1 MTSEADHMSERI
13 VFAALV
19 DIMMATIT
27 PSNAAN
33 WKLLTAP
40 FTNTAMLN
48 SSDRAHVKVTV
59 LEKIPEDPEII
70 LAWNNLVFRMERPEV
85 FFTHQWAL
93 AASRAFSDS
102 LCPLIFLVY
111 ESTQLQGVAALA
123 TNRGAPDTAFFLTA
137 NTADYCDFVSVP
149 ETRGAVLAAVIEEM
163 NSLSVRDLV
172 LANVPAESHTLRAI
186 AAQARSHGFY
196 LHERP
201 AYDCGVISLGDKEQ
215 RQTVLQ
221 SVARK
226 EREKRGLKKLGQLGP
241 IHVGHW
247 SAEQL
252 GTGLESIFAAQISR
266 FLASNRRSPLI
277 RPQRRF
283 FLTELGRLLSSAG
296 WLKVS
301 QLEVNGQPVAWNYGF
316 RFFDGWF
323 WYLPTFQIQY
333 EESSPGSC
341 LLRLL
346 TEEAC
351 ADSSVKRLDL
361 GLGDEAYKER
371 FSNAVCSTRYVQ
383 LSKSTTRHLAN
394 VGRHWLVVSAGR
406 FPVVDRQLRSGRD
419 LFHRLQSRIGKT
431 GVAATATHVLIRARR
446 SLVAE
451 DEVACFEAPPMKI
464 PENESAMLSRLG
476 WEHVASAAMNNAD
489 DEQTLEYLA
498 RCAQRLRQG
507 HATGYWLPGQGTQPS
522 HFLWVDT
529 YDGFYLSEIDS
540 RLESTDPS
548 AAMIFDCWTPASQRG
563 RGSYATAIRMAAAQ
577 LQKQQRQVWIF
588 SAAKNESSIRGIVK
602 AGFVYRFS
610 LVRRRTLWHTTL
622 SRRDG
627 ATNRQTIHP

>member
-1 MTSEADHMSERI
+1 MLDSCDGAP
-13 VFAALV
+13 VK
-19 DIMMATIT
+19 ATV
-27 PSNAAN
+27 
-33 WKLLTAP
+33 
-40 FTNTAMLN
+40 
-48 SSDRAHVKVTV
+48 R
-59 LEKIPEDPEII
+59 EKIPEDPEII

-93 AASRAFSDS
+93 AASRAFSDN

-111 ESTQLQGVAALA
+111 ESAQLQGVAALA
-123 TNRGAPDTAFFLTA
+123 SNRDAPDTAFFLTA
-137 NTADYCDFVSVP
+137 STADYCDIVSAP

-163 NSLSVRDLV
+163 NSLNVRDLV
-172 LANVPAESHTLRAI
+172 LANVPAESHTLGAI
-186 AAQARSHGFY
+186 AAVARSHGFY

-221 SVARK
+221 SVTRK

-241 IHVGHW
+241 IHVAHW
-247 SAEQL
+247 SAEQFE
-252 GTGLESIFAAQISR
+252 TGLESIFAAQISR
-266 FLASNRRSPLI
+266 FLATNRLSPLI

-301 QLEVNGQPVAWNYGF
+301 QLEVKGQPVAWNYGF

-323 WYLPTFQIQY
+323 WYLPAFQIQY

-371 FSNAVCSTRYVQ
+371 FSNAVCSTRHVQ
-383 LSKSTTRHLAN
+383 LSKSMTRHLAN
-394 VGRHWLVVSAGR
+394 VGRHWLAVSAGR
-406 FPVVDRQLRSGRD
+406 FPVVDRELRSGRD

-431 GVAATATHVLIRARR
+431 GMVATATHALTRAKR
-446 SLVAE
+446 SVVSE
-451 DEVACFEAPPMKI
+451 DEVAFFECPPMTM
-464 PENESAMLSRLG
+464 PESESAPLIPLHWG
-476 WEHVASAAMNNAD
+476 NLALAAMHNAD
-489 DEQTLEYLA
+489 DKPTLEYLA

-507 HATGYWLPGQGTQPS
+507 HATGYLLPGQGTQPS

-529 YDGFYLSEIDS
+529 YDGFHLSEIDS
-540 RLESTDPS
+540 RLESSDPR
-548 AAMIFDCWTPASQRG
+548 AVMIFDCWTPAAQRG

-577 LQKQQRQVWIF
+577 LQKQERQVWIF
-588 SAAKNESSIRGIVK
+588 SAAKNESSIRGIGK

-610 LVRRRTLWHTTL
+610 LVRRRMLWHTAL

-627 ATNRQTIHP
+627 ATNRQSAHP